1 MKTPET
7 LHLFNILTFEEQ
19 YPMTDG
25 EEKMIELMPLMLDEL
40 RGVKQEVRGVKQE
53 LKDLKQEQ
61 SLANMRLGAI
71 EYILGHENPEFRNR
85 IELLENRVG
94 RLESR

>member
-1 MKTPET
+1 
-7 LHLFNILTFEEQ
+7 
-19 YPMTDG
+19 MTDG
-25 EEKMIELMPLMLDEL
+25 EEKMIELMSLMLDEL
-40 RGVKQEVRGVKQE
+40 RGVKQEVRGMKKEQE
-53 LKDLKQEQ
+53 TTNIR
-61 SLANMRLGAI
+61 LANLEIMQQTTNIRLGAI